1 LIKVNYHHRPSTASL
16 IIRSLQSSFVIIAVM
31 FQHRANE
38 DEFLSASR
46 NKDSRLIL
54 PGYGLPLDYA
64 PVEKNIY
71 GVESRSMFPSALDDR
86 DIENGYTE

>member
-1 LIKVNYHHRPSTASL
+1 
-16 IIRSLQSSFVIIAVM
+16 M
-31 FQHRANE
+31 FQHKANE
-38 DEFLSASR
+38 QAFLTTSQSQ
-46 NKDSRLIL
+46 DSRFLL
-54 PGYGLPLDYA
+54 PGYGRPLDFY